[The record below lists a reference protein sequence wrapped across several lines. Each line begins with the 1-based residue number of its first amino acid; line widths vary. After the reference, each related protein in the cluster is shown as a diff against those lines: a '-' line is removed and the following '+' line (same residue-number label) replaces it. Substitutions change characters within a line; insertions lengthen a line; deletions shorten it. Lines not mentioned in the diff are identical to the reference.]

1 MIPNKLA
8 YFSQGSTYRTY
19 KEEEDVSENTISF
32 VGDDLSVATQG
43 KIFGVRG
50 VYPGVCITAGGTA
63 AKTATTTP
71 LFPLDSSGK
80 PLPGTTIAIKFS
92 NTNSYKTSGTTMTLN
107 VNSTGAY
114 PIYYNNAEVV
124 STTSANTIACGYKN
138 RYTYYIFNGTQWV
151 WLSYGIDSNSTYS
164 NASLGQGYAVQDNNA
179 ESDTITATLSSYA
192 LTTGG
197 IVVVKFIFDVPC
209 VSNPT
214 LNINDKGAKA
224 IYHNGSPLGPGII
237 KSGDLATFI
246 YSTNYYLIS
255 IDRDFSEDTTVGTL
269 NTDNSTAQTASSS
282 ESFSGNI
289 SLHKISKTGSY
300 NDLLNKPNIP
310 TIPTNVS
317 AFTNDVGYL
326 TSYTETDPNVPDW
339 AKAENKP
346 SYTASEISGLATV
359 ATSGSYN
366 DLSNKPTIPS
376 IGTLNTN
383 NSTDQTANSSES
395 FSGNINLHKV
405 SKTGSYNDLLNKPT
419 NIVHGISVPG
429 QTKTPNSEGII
440 SLVDELNAKESSQKT
455 VIAMWINNSAV
466 SFTNIFQSETYTHS
480 EVKSVLDNP
489 VKNVIIWTNNLSFN
503 LQYIDGSNYYYQLFE
518 GTTGNFYYFQ
528 LTWSYSNNT
537 FTTAGI
543 KNINYQ
549 QKLISSTNI
558 KTINNL
564 SLLGSGNITP
574 AQLGVSVTSTVITN
588 LTDIL

>member
-1 MIPNKLA
+1 MAQIPNKLL
-8 YFSQGSTYRTY
+8 YFSQGSSYRT
-19 KEEEDVSENTISF
+19 KREDEEIRDDSIVFVEDDASI
-32 VGDDLSVATQG
+32 VARQN
-43 KIFGVRG
+43 IFGVRG
-50 VYPGVCITAGGTA
+50 VYPGTCTTAAGTA
-63 AKTATTTP
+63 AKVATTSP

-92 NTNSYKTSGTTMTLN
+92 NTNTYKTSGTTMTLN

-114 PIYYNNAEVV
+114 PIYYNNAEVI
-124 STTSANTIACGYKN
+124 STTSANTIACGYKD
-138 RYTYYIFNGTQWV
+138 RYIYYIFNGTQWV
-151 WLSYGIDSNSTYS
+151 WLSYGIDSDSTYS
-164 NASLGQGYAVQDNNA
+164 NVSLGQGYAVQDNST

-192 LTTGG
+192 LTANG
-197 IVVVKFIFDVPC
+197 IVAVRFIFNVPG
-209 VSNPT
+209 VTDPT
-214 LNINDKGAKA
+214 LNINSKGAKE
-224 IYHNGSPLGPGII
+224 IYYRNAPLGTGII
-237 KSGDLATFI
+237 KAGDTATFI
-246 YSTNYYLIS
+246 YNTHYHLIS

-269 NTDNSTAQTASSS
+269 NTDNSTAQT
-282 ESFSGNI
+282 
-289 SLHKISKTGSY
+289 
-300 NDLLNKPNIP
+300 
-310 TIPTNVS
+310 VS
-317 AFTNDVGYL
+317 
-326 TSYTETDPNVPDW
+326 
-339 AKAENKP
+339 
-346 SYTASEISGLATV
+346 
-359 ATSGSYN
+359 
-366 DLSNKPTIPS
+366 
-376 IGTLNTN
+376 
-383 NSTDQTANSSES
+383 SSES

-455 VIAMWINNSAV
+455 VVAMWINNNTV

-489 VKNVIIWTNNLSFN
+489 VKNVIIWTSNLSFS

-528 LTWSYSNNT
+528 LTWNYSNNT
-537 FTTAGI
+537 FTTEGI
-543 KNINYQ
+543 KSINYQ

-574 AQLGVSVTSTVITN
+574 AQLGVSITSTVITN